1 MEELDEHNASQLMEI
16 KQSLEYLEPNYHI
29 R

>member
-1 MEELDEHNASQLMEI
+1 MEELDEHNVSQLMEI
-16 KQSLEYLEPNYHI
+16 KQNLEYLEPNYHT